1 MKKKIFL
8 VVFTVLAIACSQS
21 NEINYSVNDINNCTG
36 HAVGIIGCYDV
47 NKEYQLGVFIVTNN
61 KDSLLSFNEAECFYD
76 YIENNMTGG
85 PYVRISNISRTFQ
98 YTYLEPNDTIQ
109 WITPLSNTMELA
121 LSNIDNFKQVK
132 ITQILK

>member
-1 MKKKIFL
+1 MIPIIL
-8 VVFTVLAIACSQS
+8 QGMRLSSTGYAIINSDTK
-21 NEINYSVNDINNCTG
+21 EIIRKG
-36 HAVGIIGCYDV
+36 R
-47 NKEYQLGVFIVTNN
+47 FVTTN

-109 WITPLSNTMELA
+109 WIIPLSNTMELA
-121 LSNIDNFKQVK
+121 LSNIDSFKQVK

>member
-1 MKKKIFL
+1 MQLIL
-8 VVFTVLAIACSQS
+8 LTSC
-21 NEINYSVNDINNCTG
+21 SVNDTNYTTG

-98 YTYLEPNDTIQ
+98 YTYLEPNDTIR

-121 LSNIDNFKQVK
+121 LSNIDSFKQVK